1 MKCRRL
7 KREKDL
13 KSLLEL
19 SEEKRVLWWGA
30 ERKEEE
36 DRVPRVCCA
45 LRYYIQ

>member
-19 SEEKRVLWWGA
+19 SEEKRVFWWGA
-30 ERKEEE
+30 EEEEEE
-36 DRVPRVCCA
+36 DKVPRVCCA